1 MIRTCLALASA
12 FAFST
17 PLFAQTAT
25 TKLDATS
32 GVPDIEKTTQ
42 TQDVQFRTDKDDRM
56 TVLVRLGGA
65 GPYQFLVD
73 TGADR
78 TAVSR
83 ELVSQ
88 LQLPSSGGAE
98 LHSVSGVSTVATARI
113 RDLELTHPPER
124 SIDAA
129 VLDRANIGAD
139 GIVGVDVLR
148 SQRVE
153 FDFATQTMSIVPSA
167 SPEFLAEKDTIV
179 VSARRK
185 NGRLIVTDADVEGH
199 ALTVVL
205 DTGSEISIG
214 NAALRRQLL
223 RSKLID
229 PQKTVELE
237 SVTGGKITGD
247 YMVIPSITIG
257 GITLSNLAV
266 VFVDAETF
274 TQLQLKDKPSL
285 LLGMNA
291 IRAFKKVSIDF
302 ANKKFRVV
310 LPEHSEL
317 KTEVAW
323 SAGV

>member
-1 MIRTCLALASA
+1 LALAAA
-12 FAFST
+12 FACST
-17 PLFAQTAT
+17 PLCAQTAT

-32 GVPDIEKTTQ
+32 GVPDIDKTTQ
-42 TQDVQFRTDKDDRM
+42 TQDVQFRNDKDDRM
-56 TVLVRLGGA
+56 TVLVRLGGT

-88 LQLPSSGGAE
+88 LRLPSSGGAE
-98 LHSVSGVSTVATARI
+98 LHSVSGVSTITTARV
-113 RDLELTHPPER
+113 RDLELTPPPER

-129 VLDRANIGAD
+129 VLDRANMGAD

-167 SPEFLAEKDTIV
+167 SPDFRAEKGTIV

-185 NGRLIVTDADVEGH
+185 NGRLIVTDATVDGH
-199 ALTVVL
+199 VLTVVL

-223 RSKLID
+223 RSRLID
-229 PQKTVELE
+229 PQKTVELV
-237 SVTGGKITGD
+237 SVTGAKIIGD
-247 YMVIPSITIG
+247 YMVIPSISIG
-257 GITLSNLAV
+257 GIALSNLAV
-266 VFVDAETF
+266 VFTDAETF
-274 TQLQLKDKPSL
+274 NQLRLRDKPSL

-310 LPEHSEL
+310 LPQHSEL
-317 KTEVAW
+317 ETRVAF
-323 SAGV
+323 GGGR